1 MLVNDL
7 FEDIKDG
14 VMLIALLEVLSGQKL
29 PCEQGRQLKRIHWVA
44 NIGTALK
51 FLEGRRIKLVNINS
65 TDIADGR
72 PSIVLGLMWTIILY
86 FQIEELTSNLPQLQ
100 SLSSSASSV
109 ESVVSSETASPPS
122 KRKVVTKV
130 QGSARK
136 ALLKWIQ
143 YTAAKQVGIE
153 IKDFGQSW
161 RSGVAFHS
169 VIHAIRPDLVDMEKV
184 RERSNRENLEEAFT
198 LAEAELGIP
207 RLLDPEDVDVD
218 KPDEKSV
225 MTYVAQFLKYYPDPH
240 HTVTDVQDNDE
251 LQAIPTFVISFMKF
265 KKEDRLMLRDLKV
278 WAEQFERDLAR
289 AQVAETSLQEKY
301 QSFKHFRVQY
311 EAKRKQIELVTQS
324 LRKDGKLSLDQA
336 MVKQA
341 WDRVSS
347 RLLDWHIHLDK
358 SLPAPLGTIGAWLY
372 RAEAALREE
381 LTAQQA
387 HEETANII
395 HRKLEQHKDL
405 LKNIDGH
412 KKAFHE
418 IHGARSVNGVPVPP
432 DQLEDMAERFNFV
445 VSSSELH
452 LLKMEFLEL
461 KYRLL
466 SLLVLAE
473 SKLKSWIIKYGRRE
487 SVELLLQNYISVI
500 ENSKFF
506 EQYEVTYQILKR
518 AAEMYAKANGS
529 VEEVENVMKFMNETT
544 AQWRNLSVEV
554 RSVRSM
560 LEEVI
565 ANWDRYSS
573 TVAGL
578 QAWLEDAEKMLN
590 QPEHSKK
597 DFFRHLPHWIQQHT
611 AMNDAGNF
619 LIETC
624 DETIS
629 RDLKQQLLLLN
640 GRWRELFMQVKQY
653 ARADELDKMRKE
665 YLDGVA
671 HLTAFIDGSNRK
683 FSVPVDMSFLDVKMF
698 VQDLET
704 IKQKLPAMEAQYKT
718 VTRTAQ
724 LITKEVSQEEVNEM
738 LETLTRIKEQ
748 LSKVKEYSCALL
760 YECQHL
766 LSPLEELEKQITHFY
781 ESLEKVNEIISILD
795 PEAQPT
801 TVLKQKAQDLVAYQE
816 NCKKDLSLI
825 ERNSQSILQCV
836 ASSEVLQHFHQSTFQ
851 KKVTQVQITFQNMV
865 RKAGDWRKN
874 IEANSRLMKK
884 FEESRAELEKVI
896 QIANCCL
903 KEKGNPEELLRKHSE
918 FFNQLDQRVLNAF
931 LKACDELTDI
941 LPEQEQHNLQEA
953 VRKLHRQWKD
963 LQTEAPYHLIHLKI
977 EVQKSKFLVT
987 VEECKAELARQNK
1000 VLSRED
1006 NERMIEEHML
1016 FFGDKGPYHLCEKR
1030 LQRIEELCQKL
1041 PVSDPVRATLESSQ
1055 RILKE
1060 LKFQIDST
1068 YIKLTEHSDT
1078 WKGYKNRFSE
1088 LANWISS
1095 TEGELKKIKESVND
1109 AAKYKQFKASVGE
1122 IRKHINKQGENHSW
1136 LKSRLAVLTAVC
1148 PDLEAKKTEDELCK
1162 LSSDFKGLLDLLAE
1176 IEKTLGTVGDCVQY
1190 KEEVKNAIEDL
1201 INNSKEAQA
1210 EAERILDT
1218 ESLLQAQQLLL
1229 HHQQR
1234 IRRLRAKR
1242 QDVQQQISHAKQL
1255 QIEGGLPSTMQEDLQ
1270 KLEGTLE
1277 NMQQTMEKREEQLQ
1291 VTINKWEQ
1299 FERDKETVVKYLN
1312 QASSALERIL
1322 NFSSL
1327 ESLSS
1332 ELDQTKELSKQTEEM
1347 AVQAENLVKNSSE
1360 IQLGSKNKQS
1370 LQQQAKSIQEQV
1382 KKVEVTL
1389 EEDIKSMEMVKN
1401 KWDDFGNNFE
1411 AQSIWIAE
1419 QEKELKTLETSSS
1432 PLDIQISQIKVINKE
1447 IDGKITGISKLEEDA
1462 ESFSQFVTSGEC
1474 AHIKAKLTQV
1484 KRYWEELRDHAQRLE
1499 RTITGNA
1506 SAQQKYEESLEQVQQ
1521 AVSEFEAKLAEP
1533 LTSCSSSVATYAAL
1547 QDCTDLCHTVE
1558 KLSNTLAS
1566 LSACARKVAN
1576 KEKAAQEVTALQQKY
1591 EKVLE
1596 NAREKQTFLDTL
1608 LAQWQKQEKELS
1620 AFLTWLEGCEDTA
1633 RPSEQ
1638 YVSAD
1643 RVKLEG
1649 ELQSLQDLRA
1659 DVESHASV
1667 YARLLQLNESLFP
1680 TASKQC
1686 VKTIK
1691 EKFEELDER
1700 WKALPQTVDKR
1711 INFLQSV
1718 VTEHGQF
1725 DELLLRFSDWIKQ
1738 FLAELQAT
1746 SEINT
1751 ADQQLAASHNK
1762 NHTMEVESKKQQLQ
1776 SLKEHVDKLCS
1787 FSCPEDQQ
1795 TLQGKTEDCFQ
1806 ILQEARQITCQRQEA
1821 LDQLRVFL
1829 ELHSAVSGVLHQLRK
1844 TVEKTGNMDKAKS
1857 ELLEKE
1863 LNDVIQ
1869 DLNKLESVAISL
1881 DGSLTK
1887 AQYHLKHGTS
1897 EQRTS
1902 CRAVVDNLCLELEAV
1917 QNLLGTKQSEA
1928 EALAALRRS
1937 FVEHKEQLLKSI
1949 EDTEEKA
1956 DKEGLKEATLQALQ
1970 QRLRTFNQLD
1980 EELNSH
1986 QHELQWLMDKAKQ
1999 IAQKDITLA
2008 PEIDKEINSLESLW
2022 EDTKKVIHEKKEQS
2036 CILIDLMKEYQSL
2049 KSTVMKVIDSADSTS
2064 VIKSIWKDHEDV
2076 RRTLSKHEAAKNDLS
2091 DKQKD
2096 LDTFTNKG
2104 KHLLAELKRVYNC
2117 NPTAVKTDMNCT
2129 VDKWL
2134 DVSERIEDNMDR
2146 LSVSLSLWDDI
2157 LKTGDE
2163 MDGWCNNCI
2172 SQLNEGISN
2181 LSNSQRM
2188 EVLLKDFQSEVKDK
2202 ELKLEQLSSK
2212 ISDLKELTQRQEPP
2226 ADLQFIESDLRQKLE
2241 HAKEMS
2247 ETAKETLKDFN
2258 TRKMQLQKFID
2269 QMTDWL
2275 TKVEETLLSC
2285 ARNLDPEALN
2295 KVKETHK
2302 DLQLQQSS
2310 IDSSRDKLNS
2320 LCRKYHSVELETLGG
2335 SVTSLIKKY
2344 EAVNQL
2350 CSRTQTSMQESLEKH
2365 FLHSMQEFQE
2375 WFSGVKA
2382 VVKESSDRSGD
2393 SKAIEAKLQDLQS
2406 VLDSVSEGQNKLD
2419 AACKEGGSLCACLP
2433 KPVVSQIQEQ
2443 IAKANQNFQEFLN
2456 QCLNDKKALEA
2467 CASHLG
2473 SFEDQHKKLGLWIH
2487 DMEERIS
2494 TEALGESKQ
2503 LIPEKKKEVQKVE
2516 KFLEELLN
2524 SRESFDKLS
2533 QMAQT
2538 LNEEG
2543 HGAGREVR
2551 LASQHLTNYQN
2562 MVKTVKEKL
2571 RTCQLALQEHLT
2583 LEEALQNMWSWVKE
2597 VQDKLASSESTVGS
2611 KATLERRLTQIQE
2624 ILLLKGDGEVKLNMA
2639 IGKAEQALR
2648 TSNEEGQKMIQ
2659 TELQTLKDVWNN
2671 ISSTSVNWQ
2680 SCLESVIS
2688 QWNEYLER
2696 KNQLEQWLEKLGH
2709 KVEQPLKPQIGLKEK
2724 FAQLDHFQAI
2734 VSEIEDHA
2742 GDLQQL
2748 IEKAVELHEKT
2759 EDDSFGEAAQEELKR
2774 QVNDITTVAKEKMRK
2789 VEDIVKDHLLYLDA
2803 VHEFTDWLHSAKEEL
2818 HRWSDA
2824 SGDIA
2829 TIQKKLAKIN
2839 ELVESRQVGAGRL
2852 GRVETLA
2859 PAAKR
2864 STAAGGCQ
2872 LLAAEMQA
2880 LQSDWKQWE
2889 ESAFRSQSSLQD
2901 VLSQM
2906 ALSEREFAEQVAQ
2919 LEEAVQRF
2927 GGLLAAWSRSL
2938 APLDSRHTDAE
2949 VVESWRQEKETLDAL
2964 VKSEHMTDE
2973 IKTQLNDLCRFSRDL
2988 STHSAKVS
2996 GLIKEYNSLCLQAS
3010 KGCQSKE
3017 HILQQ
3022 RFRTAFRDFQQWL
3035 INAKVTTAKCFDVP
3049 QNISEISA
3057 SLQKIQEFLSESENG
3072 QQNLNLVASKGELLC
3087 SVLPK
3092 EKAKVIRDKSATAKE
3107 DWKNFITTLHQ
3118 KESALENL
3126 KIQMKDFEATAEPL
3140 QEWLTTTERMVQGS
3154 SSRLHDLPSKRR
3166 EQQKLQSVL
3175 EEISCH
3181 EHQLNRLKE
3190 KAQQLW
3196 EEQAVSKSF
3205 MRRVSQLSSQY
3216 LTLSNVTKEK
3226 VSRMDRVVAEHQQF
3240 SHSVKDLQDWVAD
3253 AVHMLDSYCHPTADK
3268 SVLDSRMLKL
3278 EELLAV
3284 KQEKEIQMKMVLTR
3298 GESVLQNT
3306 SLEGVPV
3313 IERQL
3318 QTLKDSWASLLS
3330 ACIQCKSQLEGAL
3343 SKWTSYQD
3351 DVRQFSSWMDKLE
3364 ASMNVSERQYAELRE
3379 KTAALSKAKLLS
3391 EEVLSHSCLLETI
3404 EVKGSGMAEHYVTQL
3419 EFQDLQERYKFLK
3432 DRTREAVTKAEGLLN
3447 LHQEYQRNLKTF
3459 EAWLEKEQ
3467 EKLDCLSHLDGD
3479 AQKQEATLRDLQ
3491 ELQVHCAEG
3500 QALFNA
3506 AVHAREEVIPWG
3518 IPQIEDRALESLRRD
3533 WQVYQHRLSEA
3544 RSQLNTTVSRLRLM
3558 EKKFQK
3564 VNDWLADLEE
3574 KVTIRTGRQSDRA
3587 TKEMQLQQMKKW
3599 HEEITIYKDDVEEV
3613 GVLAQQI
3620 LEESLTGSRMGSQ
3633 ATQLTSRYQTLLL
3646 HVLEQIKFLEEEIR
3660 CMEES
3665 ELAFS
3670 AYTNWYGATNKNFRN
3685 VITKF
3690 DVVDKTAME
3699 KKVQKLELLLSD
3711 MDVGHSLLKSAREK
3725 GERAIKYMEEN
3736 EVDQLRKEIR
3746 DYVEQLEELA
3756 GSIRKEHMTS
3766 EKCLQLAKEFSDK
3779 YKAQTQW
3786 VTEYQAILHAP
3797 AEPKSELYEKKAQLS
3812 KYKSIQ
3818 QTVLSHEPSVKSVIE
3833 KGEALFDLVN
3843 DVTLKNNI
3851 QDLQSSYQELCSTT
3865 KAYVETLEVRVKEHE
3880 DYNSDLQ
3887 EGEKWLLHM
3896 SSRLVSP
3903 DLMESNNLEITTQ
3916 QLANHKAIMEEI
3928 AGFEDRLNN
3937 LKSKGDYLIN
3947 QCTEHLQAK
3956 FKQNIQSHLQGTKDS
3971 YSAICSTAQRVYQSL
3986 ERELQKHVNHQDTL
4000 QQCQTWLST
4009 VQSELKPT
4017 TWPPFSLADAV
4028 KQVKHFRALQE
4039 QANTYLDLLCSMC
4052 DLSDATVKSTAT
4064 DIQQT
4069 KQMIEQ
4075 QIMHSQYLA
4084 QGWEEIKQMK
4094 AELWIYFQD
4103 ADQQLQNLKRRG
4115 AELELNIAQNMVLQV
4130 KEFSQK
4136 LQSKQSALTSVT
4148 EKMNKLTQGQESPEH
4163 KEIGELSN
4171 QWLDLCLQ
4179 AHSLLIQR
4187 EEDLQRTGDYHD
4199 RMNVVE
4205 VFLEK
4210 LTKEWD
4216 NLARSDAES
4225 TNVHLEAL
4233 QKLALALQ
4241 ERRFALEDLK
4251 DQKQKMI
4258 EHLNLDDKEL
4268 VKEQFGHFE
4277 QRWTQ
4282 LEDLVK
4288 RKIQVSVSTLEELS
4302 LVHSK
4307 FQEIM
4312 EWAEEQQPSISQ
4324 ALKQSPPPD
4333 LAQSLLMDHLTI
4345 CSELETKQLVLKTL
4359 VKDADKVMTNLG
4371 LNERQELQKALSDA
4385 QHHVDC
4391 LNDLV
4396 GQRRKHLNKALSE
4409 KTQFLMA
4416 VFQATNQIHQH
4427 EKKVTFPEHICL
4439 LPEDV
4444 NKQIRTCKNA
4454 QANLKTYQ
4462 NEVTGLWVQGRD
4474 LMKEATEQEKS
4485 EVLGK
4490 LQELQNVYDTVLQKC
4505 NQRLLELEKNR
4516 VSRKYFKEDLDKAC
4530 HWLKQADIV
4539 TFPEVNVMNSNSE
4552 LYTQLAKYQ
4561 QILEQSPEY
4570 ENLLLA
4576 LQRDGQEILPSL
4588 NEVDHS
4594 YLDEKLNILPQQF
4607 TIVTALA
4614 KEKLYKVQEAI
4625 YARKEYV
4632 SLIELTNKALTEL
4645 EDQFINMEKAPAA
4658 VLAKEAVSLQQAYR
4672 DLLGEVVSLGAAV
4685 DELNQKKEAFR
4696 STGQPW
4702 HPEEMLKLVTLY
4714 HKLKRQIE
4722 QKISLLEDTIEAC
4735 QEHEKMCMQFE
4746 AQLEAVKK
4754 EQMKVNEETLPVEEK
4769 LKIYHS
4775 LVGSLQDSE
4784 SILKR
4789 ITEHLEALSSQLDSS
4804 AYETTNRQVQS
4815 WQGKLKSLHAA
4826 IGDTVMEC
4834 ENRLV
4839 QSIDFQTEVCRSL
4852 DWLRWVKTELN
4863 GTLSLDLKLQSIQEE
4878 IRKVQI
4884 HQEEVQSSLR
4894 IMNALSNKE
4903 KERYMKAKEL
4913 IPADLENTLAE
4924 LTELD
4929 GEVQEAI
4936 HMRQATLNK
4945 LHSLCQRYYQV
4956 MQIAND
4962 WLEDAQE
4969 CLHLARNGLDI
4980 ENSEENL
4987 RNHNEFFSTESQFGN
5002 HLKELQG
5009 LVSEIEPFIQATARE
5024 QLMQN
5029 VAALEEKAKGT
5040 KQEAKTQQEQL
5051 QRCASEWQEYQTAR
5065 QNVIE
5070 VMNEAEKKLSEFSV
5084 AKATSSFEAE
5094 EKLLT
5099 HKTLVSVVNS
5109 FHEKITALEEKA
5121 SQLEKVSN
5129 DASKATISRSMTT
5142 VWQRWTRL
5150 RNVAQEQEKILE
5162 DAVQEWKGFNDKI
5175 QTATIAIDK
5184 LQGRLPESSVEK
5196 ASKTELLELLD
5207 YHSSF
5212 LLEVENQLSSLAL
5225 LKQHAVSM
5233 LQGVEIK
5240 PPSQEELP
5248 VMQEIK
5254 AMQDRC
5260 HNMQQKVKKSV
5271 KMVKQELKE
5280 REEVEAEINIVKSWI
5295 QETKEYLLSPDVEVD
5310 TQLQELQSLL
5320 GEVTT
5325 HRQAVEKMAE
5335 QQQNKYLG
5343 LYTTLPSELSLHLA
5357 EVGLALVTV
5366 QDQIQTKERKTQ
5378 QIKTLNQEFG
5388 QKIQGIAN
5396 ELNAILSKLKKKT
5409 NDIAQ
5414 AKVEQK
5420 VLGEELDSCNI
5431 KLLELDASVQDF
5443 AEQNV
5448 LLAKQLA
5455 NRIGKLTALHQQTI
5469 QQAEYRAAKLS
5480 QAASHLEEY
5489 NEMLEFI
5496 SKWIEKANILVHG
5509 SITWNSSS
5517 QLRDQFKAYQ
5527 TMLDE
5532 SGEIHGDLEAMSERI
5547 EYMASVY
5554 CTEGMSQQVLEL
5566 GRRTEEL
5573 QQIIK
5578 VRLPNLQDAAKDM
5591 KKFEVELRALQ
5602 AALEQAQATLT
5613 SPELGHLS
5621 LKQQLSHRQHLLSEM
5636 ESLKPKVHAVQ
5647 VCQSALRIPEE
5658 VVTGLPMCHSAL
5670 RLQEEASRLQHTAIQ
5685 QCNIMQEAVVQYEQ
5699 YEQEMKHLQQ
5709 MIESAHREIQDKPI
5723 ATSNIQELQVQ
5734 ISCHEELAQKI
5745 KGYQEQIA
5753 SLNSKCKML
5762 TMKAKHATMLLTVTE
5777 VEGLSEGMEEL
5788 DSDLLPAHPTHP
5800 SVVMMT
5806 AGRCHTLL
5814 SPVTEESGE
5823 EGSNSEIS
5831 SPPACRSPSP
5841 VANTDASVNQDIAYY
5856 QALSAEQLAL
5866 SAEQLQTEADKI
5878 QPVTSATQEFYEPS
5892 LESAASAK
5900 LDDLQRSWE
5909 TLKNVISEKQRTLY
5923 EALERQQKY
5932 QDTLQSISTK
5942 METTEIKLNESL
5954 EPAKSPESQ
5963 MAEHQALMDEILMLQ
5978 EEITELQTSLA
5989 QELVSEPLD
5998 AEAADQLALQSTL
6011 TVLAERMATIRMKA
6025 SGKRQLLEEKL
6036 NEQLEEQ
6043 RQEQALQRYRCEAD
6057 ELDHWLLNTRA
6068 TLDTT
6073 LVTAEEPMDMEAQLV
6088 DCQNMLVEI
6097 EQKVVALS
6105 ELSVHNENLLME
6117 GKAHTKDEAE
6127 QLAVKLRTLK
6137 GSLLELQR
6145 VLHDKQ
6151 INIRGSLQER
6161 EESDLDF
6168 VFSQSPSVQEWLAQA
6183 RTTRSQQQQSTL
6195 QQQKELEQEL
6205 EEQKNLLRSVACR
6218 GEEILT
6224 QQGAPE
6230 GLCISEKP
6238 DTLSEELRL
6247 EGEKPSSEEQMKM
6260 KWESLNQE
6268 FNTKQRLLQKA
6279 LEQEQLQ
6286 LYSRPNRLLSGMPL
6300 YKQEGQGEDKSSVSP
6315 VLVELNQAFEDVS
6328 FEAGQMEE
6336 SLHLEQKLYDGVA
6349 ATSLWL
6355 DGVEEQVFVATALLP
6370 EEETETYLCKQ
6381 ESLAK
6386 EIKDITEEMDK
6397 NKNLFAQIFPENSD
6411 NRDIIEDTL
6420 DCLLRRLTLLESVVN
6435 RRCHQM
6441 KERLQQIVTFKND
6454 LKLLFTSMADN
6465 KYLVLQKLAGAV
6477 ERPETEQMQVILQA
6491 EEGLKELDT
6500 GINELKKRVD
6510 KLQIDQHSVQE
6521 LSKIQDMYDELMMI
6535 IGSRRSD
6542 LNQNL
6547 ALKRQYERALQDL
6560 ADLLET
6566 GQEKMAGDQKI
6577 IVASKEEVQS
6587 LLDKHKEY
6595 FQGLESHMIL
6605 TETLFRKMSSFAL
6618 LKETRSHSELMTQA
6632 SAILK
6637 LAHKRGVELEYIL
6650 ETWMLLDED
6659 YQELTRQLESVEGS
6673 IPTVGL
6679 VEETEDRLTD
6689 RITLFQ
6695 RESPVG
6701 DGVKGRTEVRIIHRD
6716 SNFVIKGCQISESKL
6731 NIPDYFL
6738 VLFILENGFQ
6748 GDVLHDLSREQ
6759 GIWMAGVIF
6768 PVVAMDSRRVDQ
6780 YQKESS
6786 ELTHWLQSAKERLE
6800 FWSQQ
6805 SLTVPQEL
6813 ETVRDHLNSFL
6824 EFSKEVDA
6832 KSSQK
6837 SSVLSTG
6844 NQLLRLKKVDT
6855 AALRAGLSHIDSQ
6868 WTELLTQIPAVQE
6881 KLHQL
6886 QMDKIPSRH
6895 AITEVMSWISL
6906 MENVIQQDEENIKNV
6921 VGQKV
6926 IQDYIQ
6932 KYKGFKIDL
6941 NCKQLTVDF
6950 VNQSV
6955 LQISS
6960 QDVESKR
6967 SDKTDFAEQLGAMNR
6982 RWQILQG
6989 LITEKIQLL
6998 ESLLESW
7005 TEYENNVQC
7014 LKTWF
7019 ETQEKKLKQQQ
7030 KIGDQASVQNAL
7042 KDCQE
7047 LEESIRTKEK
7057 EVENIEQTG
7066 LSLIQNKKE
7075 EVSSAVMNTLQEI
7088 NHSWANLDH
7097 MVSQLKI
7104 LLQSVLDQWSVYK
7117 VAYEELNSYLTE
7129 ARYSLSRF
7137 YLLTGS
7143 LEAVKVQVDNLQSL
7157 QDELEKQENSLQKF
7171 GSVTNELLK
7180 ECHPPVT
7187 ETLTN
7192 TLKEVNMR
7200 WNNLL
7205 QEIAER
7211 LHASKGLLQLWQRYK
7226 DCYQQCSST
7235 VHQREDQT
7243 NELLKT
7249 ATSKDIADDEV
7260 TTWIQDCNSGEDDIS
7275 RVPGFMSL
7283 FNVLPQDVLTDL
7295 KAAQE
7300 SLVVLQELG
7309 EELKS
7314 QVEASA
7320 AAAIQS
7326 DQLSLNQNL
7335 STLEQALHK
7344 QQAVF
7349 QAGVLDYQ
7357 TFTKNLQVLE
7367 AWITEAEE
7375 ILKGQDP
7382 SHSSDLSAIQSRMEE
7397 LKSQMLKFSSMAP
7410 DLDRL
7415 NELGYRLPLND
7426 KEIKRMQ
7433 NLNRHWSL
7441 ISSQTM
7447 ERFSKLQSFL
7457 LQQQTFLEKCETW
7470 MDLLVQTEQKLAAE
7484 ISGNYQSLLE
7494 QQRAHELFQAEMF
7507 SRQQIL
7513 HSIISDGQ
7521 HLLEQ
7526 GQVDDRDEF
7535 NLKLT
7540 LLSNQWQGVIRRAQ
7554 QRRGIIDSQIHQ
7566 WQRYREM
7573 AEKLRKWLVE
7583 ISCQPVSGLGN
7594 VPIPLQQ
7601 ARALLDEVQLKEKV
7615 LLRQQGSYILTV
7627 EAGKQLLLSADSG
7640 AETALQT
7647 ELTEIQERWKIAST
7661 QLEQQK
7667 KQLALLLKDWEK
7679 SEKGI
7684 GDSLEKLRSFKKK
7697 LSQPLPE
7704 HHDELHAEQ
7713 IRCKELENTVEGW
7726 TDDLAH
7732 LSLLKET
7739 LSIYISADDISILS
7753 ERIEL
7758 LHRQWEQLCHQASI
7772 VLSTDMSV
7780 QVTKVSGEKSN
7791 ASDSF

>member
-1 MLVNDL
+1 MAHYKGAGGRNVTSLNLLPGFSQYRQDEQESVQKRTFTKWINTHLAKRNPPMLVNDL

-51 FLEGRRIKLVNINS
+51 FLEGRRSIYRGSPIKLVNINS

-72 PSIVLGLMWTIILY
+72 PSIVLGLVWTIILY

-184 RERSNRENLEEAFT
+184 RGRSNRENLEEAFT

-225 MTYVAQFLKYYPDPH
+225 MTYVAQFLKYCPDPH
-240 HTVTDVQDNDE
+240 HTVTDVQDND
-251 LQAIPTFVISFMKF
+251 
-265 KKEDRLMLRDLKV
+265 KEDRLMLRDLKV

-311 EAKRKQIELVTQS
+311 EVKRKQIELVTQS

-372 RAEAALREE
+372 KAEAALREE
-381 LTAQQA
+381 VTVQQA

-683 FSVPVDMSFLDVKMF
+683 FSVPVEVSFLDVKMF
-698 VQDLET
+698 VQDLES
-704 IKQKLPAMEAQYKT
+704 IKQKLPAMEAQYKM

-724 LITKEVSQEEVNEM
+724 LVTKEVSQEEVNEM
-738 LETLTRIKEQ
+738 LGTLARIKEQ

-851 KKVTQVQITFQNMV
+851 KKVTQVQIIFQNMV

-1000 VLSRED
+1000 VLSREG

-1016 FFGDKGPYHLCEKR
+1016 FFGDKGPYQLCEKR

-1060 LKFQIDST
+1060 LKSQIDST
-1068 YIKLTEHSDT
+1068 YVKLTEHSDT

-1095 TEGELKKIKESVND
+1095 TERELKKIKESVND
-1109 AAKYKQFKASVGE
+1109 TAKYKQCKASVGE

-1136 LKSRLAVLTAVC
+1136 LKSRLAVLTTVC

-1162 LSSDFKGLLDLLAE
+1162 LSSDFKGLLDLLAK
-1176 IEKTLGTVGDCVQY
+1176 IEKTLGTVGECVQY
-1190 KEEVKNAIEDL
+1190 KEEVKSAIEDL

-1210 EAERILDT
+1210 EAEKILDT

-1234 IRRLRAKR
+1234 TRRLCAKR
-1242 QDVQQQISHAKQL
+1242 HDVQQQISQAKQL
-1255 QIEGGLPSTMQEDLQ
+1255 QIEGGLPSTVQEDLQ

-1277 NMQQTMEKREEQLQ
+1277 NVQQTTEKREEQLQ

-1332 ELDQTKELSKQTEEM
+1332 ELDQTKELSKQTEAM

-1401 KWDDFGNNFE
+1401 KWDHFGNNFE
-1411 AQSIWIAE
+1411 ALSVWIAE
-1419 QEKELKTLETSSS
+1419 QEKELETLETSAS

-1447 IDGKITGISKLEEDA
+1447 IDGKITGISKLEEEA

-1499 RTITGNA
+1499 GTITGNA
-1506 SAQQKYEESLEQVQQ
+1506 SAQQKYEESLKQVQR

-1533 LTSCSSSVATYAAL
+1533 LTLCSSAAATYAAL

-1576 KEKAAQEVTALQQKY
+1576 KEKAAQEVTALQQKH

-1596 NAREKQTFLDTL
+1596 NAKEKQTLLETL

-1620 AFLTWLEGCEDTA
+1620 AFLTWLEGCEATV

-1649 ELQSLQDLRA
+1649 ELQSVQDLRA
-1659 DVESHASV
+1659 DIESRASV
-1667 YARLLQLNESLFP
+1667 YASLLQLNESLFP

-1711 INFLQSV
+1711 INFLQSLV
-1718 VTEHGQF
+1718 AEHGQF

-1787 FSCPEDQQ
+1787 VSCPEDQQ
-1795 TLQGKTEDCFQ
+1795 TLRGKTEDCFQ
-1806 ILQEARQITCQRQEA
+1806 IFQEASQITCQRQEA

-1829 ELHSAVSGVLHQLRK
+1829 ELQSAASGVLHQLRQ

-1881 DGSLTK
+1881 DGSLSK
-1887 AQYHLKHGTS
+1887 AQYHLKHSIS

-1928 EALAALRRS
+1928 EALGALRRS
-1937 FVEHKEQLLKSI
+1937 FMERKEQLLKSI

-1970 QRLRTFNQLD
+1970 QRLRIFNQLD

-2008 PEIDKEINSLESLW
+2008 PEIDKEINRLESLW

-2049 KSTVMKVIDSADSTS
+2049 KSTVMKVIDSADSAS

-2104 KHLLAELKRVYNC
+2104 KHLLAELKRVHNC
-2117 NPTAVKTDMNCT
+2117 DSTAVKTDMNCT

-2134 DVSERIEDNMDR
+2134 DVSERIEDNIDR
-2146 LSVSLSLWDDI
+2146 LSVSMSLWDDI

-2163 MDGWCNNCI
+2163 MHGWCNKCI

-2212 ISDLKELTQRQEPP
+2212 ISDLKELTHSQEPP

-2241 HAKEMS
+2241 RAKEMS
-2247 ETAKETLKDFN
+2247 ETAKETLKDFS
-2258 TRKMQLQKFID
+2258 TQKMQLQKFID

-2275 TKVEETLLSC
+2275 TKAEETLLSC
-2285 ARNLDPEALN
+2285 ACNLDPEALN
-2295 KVKETHK
+2295 KVKETQR

-2310 IDSSRDKLNS
+2310 IDSTRENLNS
-2320 LCRKYHSVELETLGG
+2320 LCRKYHSAELETLGG
-2335 SVTSLIKKY
+2335 TVTSLIKKY

-2350 CSRTQTSMQESLEKH
+2350 CSRTQASMQDSLEKH

-2375 WFSGVKA
+2375 WFSGVKSA
-2382 VVKESSDRSGD
+2382 VKESSDRSGD
-2393 SKAIEAKLQDLQS
+2393 SKAIEAKLHDLQS

-2419 AACKEGGSLCACLP
+2419 AACKEGESLYACLP
-2433 KPVVSQIQEQ
+2433 EPLVSHIQEQ
-2443 IAKANQNFQEFLN
+2443 IAKSNQNLQEFLN
-2456 QCLNDKKALEA
+2456 QCLNDKEALEA
-2467 CASHLG
+2467 CALHLG

-2543 HGAGREVR
+2543 HSAGREVR

-2583 LEEALQNMWSWVKE
+2583 LEEALQSMWSWVKE

-2639 IGKAEQALR
+2639 IGKGEQALR
-2648 TSNEEGQKMIQ
+2648 SSSEEGQKVIQ
-2659 TELQTLKDVWNN
+2659 TELQTLKEVWND
-2671 ISSTSVNWQ
+2671 IISTSVNWQ

-2696 KNQLEQWLEKLGH
+2696 KNQLEQWLEKLDH
-2709 KVEQPLKPQIGLKEK
+2709 KVEQPLEPQVGLKEK

-2734 VSEIEDHA
+2734 VSEIEDHS

-2748 IEKAVELHEKT
+2748 IEKAVELYEKT
-2759 EDDSFGEAAQEELKR
+2759 EDDSFGEAAQEELKT
-2774 QVNDITTVAKEKMRK
+2774 QFNDITTVAKEKMRK

-2824 SGDIA
+2824 SGDTS
-2829 TIQKKLAKIN
+2829 TIQKKLSKIN
-2839 ELVESRQVGAGRL
+2839 ELVESRQIGAGRL

-2864 STAAGGCQ
+2864 GTTAGGCQ

-2889 ESAFRSQSSLQD
+2889 ESAFRSQSSLRD

-2906 ALSEREFAEQVAQ
+2906 ALSEQEFAARVAQ
-2919 LEEAVQRF
+2919 LEEAAQRF
-2927 GGLLAAWSRSL
+2927 GGLLAAWSQSL

-2949 VVESWRQEKETLDAL
+2949 VVESWRKEKETLDAL

-2988 STHSAKVS
+2988 STHSSKVS

-3017 HILQQ
+3017 QILQQ

-3035 INAKVTTAKCFDVP
+3035 VNAKVTTAKCFDVP
-3049 QNISEISA
+3049 QNISEASA
-3057 SLQKIQEFLSESENG
+3057 SLQKIQEFLSETENG
-3072 QQNLNLVASKGELLC
+3072 QQKLNLVASKGELLC

-3196 EEQAVSKSF
+3196 EEQAASKSF

-3216 LTLSNVTKEK
+3216 LTLSNLTKEK

-3278 EELLAV
+3278 EGLLAV

-3306 SLEGVPV
+3306 SLEGVSV

-3351 DVRQFSSWMDKLE
+3351 DVRQFSSWMDKVE
-3364 ASMNVSERQYAELRE
+3364 ASMNASERQYAELRE

-3391 EEVLSHSCLLETI
+3391 EEVLSHSSLLETI

-3419 EFQDLQERYKFLK
+3419 ELQDLQERYKFLK

-3459 EAWLEKEQ
+3459 EVWLEKEQ

-3500 QALFNA
+3500 QALLNA

-3518 IPQIEDRALESLRRD
+3518 IPQIEDRALESLRQD

-3544 RSQLNTTVSRLRLM
+3544 RSQLNATVSRLRLM
-3558 EKKFQK
+3558 EKKFEK
-3564 VNDWLADLEE
+3564 VNDWLSGLEE
-3574 KVTIRTGRQSDRA
+3574 KVAIRTGRQSGRA

-3613 GVLAQQI
+3613 GALAQQI
-3620 LEESLTGSRMGSQ
+3620 LEESLTASRMGSQ

-3711 MDVGHSLLKSAREK
+3711 MDIGHSLLKSAREK

-3736 EVDQLRKEIR
+3736 EVDQLRKEIG
-3746 DYVEQLEELA
+3746 DHVEQLEELA
-3756 GSIRKEHMTS
+3756 GSIRKEHKTS

-3786 VTEYQAILHAP
+3786 VTEYQAMLHAP

-3818 QTVLSHEPSVKSVIE
+3818 QTVLSHEPSIKSVIE
-3833 KGEALFDLVN
+3833 KGEVLLDLVN

-3851 QDLQSSYQELCSTT
+3851 QDLQSSYQELCSTA
-3865 KAYVETLEVRVKEHE
+3865 KAYVETLEVKVKEHE

-3903 DLMESNNLEITTQ
+3903 DLMESNNLEIITQ

-3986 ERELQKHVNHQDTL
+3986 EHELQKHVNHQDTL

-4069 KQMIEQ
+4069 KQTIEQ

-4103 ADQQLQNLKRRG
+4103 ADQQLQNLKRRR

-4307 FQEIM
+4307 FQELM
-4312 EWAEEQQPSISQ
+4312 EWAEEQQPSISE

-4345 CSELETKQLVLKTL
+4345 CSELEAKQLVLKTL
-4359 VKDADKVMTNLG
+4359 VKDADRVMTNLG

-4385 QHHVDC
+4385 QHHVHC
-4391 LNDLV
+4391 LSDLV

-4444 NKQIRTCKNA
+4444 NKQIRTCKNT
-4454 QANLKTYQ
+4454 QANLKAYQ
-4462 NEVTGLWVQGRD
+4462 NEVTGLWAQGRD
-4474 LMKEATEQEKS
+4474 LMKEATKQEKG

-4505 NQRLLELEKNR
+4505 NQRLLELEKNV

-4552 LYTQLAKYQ
+4552 LYMQLAKYQ

-4594 YLDEKLNILPQQF
+4594 YLEEKLNVLPQQF
-4607 TIVTALA
+4607 NIVTALA

-4632 SLIELTNKALTEL
+4632 SLIELTSKALTEL
-4645 EDQFINMEKAPAA
+4645 EDQFINMDKAPAA
-4658 VLAKEAVSLQQAYR
+4658 LLAKEAVSLQQAYR
-4672 DLLGEVVSLGAAV
+4672 DLLGEAVSLGAAV

-4702 HPEEMLKLVTLY
+4702 QPDEMLKLVTLY

-4722 QKISLLEDTIEAC
+4722 QKINLLEDTIEAC
-4735 QEHEKMCMQFE
+4735 QEHEKMRMQFE

-4754 EQMKVNEETLPVEEK
+4754 EQIKVNEETLPIEEK

-4784 SILKR
+4784 CLLKR
-4789 ITEHLEALSSQLDSS
+4789 ITEHLEALSPQLDSS
-4804 AYETTNRQVQS
+4804 ACETTNHQVQS
-4815 WQGKLKSLHAA
+4815 WQEKLKSLHAA

-4834 ENRLV
+4834 EHRLV
-4839 QSIDFQTEVCRSL
+4839 QSIDFQTEICRSL

-4863 GTLSLDLKLQSIQEE
+4863 GTLNLDLKLQSIQEE

-4936 HMRQATLNK
+4936 HVRQATLNK
-4945 LHSLCQRYYQV
+4945 LYSLCQRYYQV

-4962 WLEDAQE
+4962 WFEDAQE
-4969 CLHLARNGLDI
+4969 FLHLAKNGLDA

-4987 RNHNEFFSTESQFGN
+4987 RNHIEFFSTESQFSN

-5024 QLMQN
+5024 QMMQN
-5029 VAALEEKAKGT
+5029 VAALEKKAKGT
-5040 KQEAKTQQEQL
+5040 RKEAKIQQEQL

-5065 QNVIE
+5065 QKVIE

-5084 AKATSSFEAE
+5084 TKAASSHEAE

-5109 FHEKITALEEKA
+5109 FHEKITALEERA

-5175 QTATIAIDK
+5175 RKTTVAIDQ

-5196 ASKTELLELLD
+5196 ASKADLLELLD

-5212 LLEVENQLSSLAL
+5212 LLEVEHQLSSLGL

-5233 LQGVEIK
+5233 LQDVEIK

-5260 HNMQQKVKKSV
+5260 HNMQQKVKKGV

-5320 GEVTT
+5320 GEVMT

-5343 LYTTLPSELSLHLA
+5343 LYTILPSELSLHLA

-5366 QDQIQTKERKTQ
+5366 QDQIQTKERETQ

-5396 ELNAILSKLKKKT
+5396 ELNAILSNLKKKT

-5414 AKVEQK
+5414 AKLEQK
-5420 VLGEELDSCNI
+5420 ILGEELDSCNI

-5448 LLAKQLA
+5448 PLAKQLA

-5496 SKWIEKANILVHG
+5496 LKWIEKANILVHG

-5547 EYMASVY
+5547 EYLASVY
-5554 CTEGMSQQVLEL
+5554 CTERMSQQVLEL

-5573 QQIIK
+5573 QQVIK

-5621 LKQQLSHRQHLLSEM
+5621 LKEQLSHRQHLLSEM

-5658 VVTGLPMCHSAL
+5658 VVTGLPMCHNAL

-5685 QCNIMQEAVVQYEQ
+5685 QCNIMQATVVQYEQ

-5709 MIESAHREIQDKPI
+5709 MMESAHREIQDKPI

-5734 ISCHEELAQKI
+5734 ISRHEELAQKI
-5745 KGYQEQIA
+5745 KGYQEQIS

-5788 DSDLLPAHPTHP
+5788 DSDLLPAHPAHP
-5800 SVVMMT
+5800 SVVM
-5806 AGRCHTLL
+5806 
-5814 SPVTEESGE
+5814 
-5823 EGSNSEIS
+5823 
-5831 SPPACRSPSP
+5831 
-5841 VANTDASVNQDIAYY
+5841 DIAYY

-5866 SAEQLQTEADKI
+5866 SAEQLQTEAAKI
-5878 QPVTSATQEFYEPS
+5878 QPSTSATQEFYEPG

-5942 METTEIKLNESL
+5942 METIEIKLNESL

-5963 MAEHQALMDEILMLQ
+5963 MAEHQALIDEILMLQ

-6068 TLDTT
+6068 TLDTA

-6088 DCQNMLVEI
+6088 DCQNMLIEI

-6145 VLHDKQ
+6145 VLHNKQ
-6151 INIRGSLQER
+6151 INIRQGSLQEK

-6168 VFSQSPSVQEWLAQA
+6168 VSSQSSSVQEWLAQA

-6238 DTLSEELRL
+6238 DTLSEELGL

-6268 FNTKQRLLQKA
+6268 FNTKQQLLQKA
-6279 LEQEQLQ
+6279 LEQEQQ
-6286 LYSRPNRLLSGMPL
+6286 LYSRPNRLVSGMPL
-6300 YKQEGQGEDKSSVSP
+6300 YREEGQDEDKSSVSP

-6328 FEAGQMEE
+6328 SEAGWVKE
-6336 SLHLEQKLYDGVA
+6336 SLHLEQKLYDGVT

-6370 EEETETYLCKQ
+6370 EEEAETYLCKQ

-6386 EIKDITEEMDK
+6386 EIKEITEEMDK
-6397 NKNLFAQIFPENSD
+6397 NKNLFARIFPENGD

-6435 RRCHQM
+6435 QRCHQM
-6441 KERLQQIVTFKND
+6441 KGKLQQMATFKND
-6454 LKLLFTSMADN
+6454 LKLLFTSVADN
-6465 KYLVLQKLAGAV
+6465 KYLVLQKLAEAV

-6500 GINELKKRVD
+6500 GINELKKHVD
-6510 KLQIDQHSVQE
+6510 KLQIDQPSLQE

-6566 GQEKMAGDQKI
+6566 GQEKMAGDQKM
-6577 IVASKEEVQS
+6577 IVASKEEVRS

-6632 SAILK
+6632 STVLK

-6650 ETWMLLDED
+6650 ETWTHLDED

-6695 RESPVG
+6695 HLRSNLTEYQPKLYQVLDDGKRLLFSVSCSDLESQLNQLGEHWLSNTSKVT
-6701 DGVKGRTEVRIIHRD
+6701 KELHRL
-6716 SNFVIKGCQISESKL
+6716 ET
-6731 NIPDYFL
+6731 
-6738 VLFILENGFQ
+6738 ILK
-6748 GDVLHDLSREQ
+6748 HWTR
-6759 GIWMAGVIF
+6759 
-6768 PVVAMDSRRVDQ
+6768 
-6780 YQKESS
+6780 YQSESS
-6786 ELTHWLQSAKERLE
+6786 ELTRWLQSAKERLE

-6895 AITEVMSWISL
+6895 AISEVMSWISL

-6926 IQDYIQ
+6926 IQDYVQ

-6998 ESLLESW
+6998 ESLQESW

-7057 EVENIEQTG
+7057 EVENVEQSG

-7075 EVSSAVMNTLQEI
+7075 EVSSVVMNTLQEI

-7104 LLQSVLDQWSVYK
+7104 LLQSVLDQWSIYK

-7171 GSVTNELLK
+7171 GSVTNQLLK

-7211 LHASKGLLQLWQRYK
+7211 LRASKGLLQLWQRYK

-7235 VHQREDQT
+7235 VRQREDQT

-7260 TTWIQDCNSGEDDIS
+7260 TTWIQDCN
-7275 RVPGFMSL
+7275 
-7283 FNVLPQDVLTDL
+7283 DVLTDL
-7295 KAAQE
+7295 KTAKE
-7300 SLVVLQELG
+7300 SLAVLQELG

-7314 QVEASA
+7314 QVEAAA

-7326 DQLSLNQNL
+7326 DHLSLNQNL
-7335 STLEQALHK
+7335 STLEQALCK
-7344 QQAVF
+7344 QQAVL

-7357 TFTKNLQVLE
+7357 TFAKNLEVLE

-7410 DLDRL
+7410 DVDRL

-7441 ISSQTM
+7441 ISSQTT

-7470 MDLLVQTEQKLAAE
+7470 MDLLIQTEQKLAAE

-7494 QQRAHELFQAEMF
+7494 QQRAHEASHRVYLY
-7507 SRQQIL
+7507 ITTKYT
-7513 HSIISDGQ
+7513 ISTRM
-7521 HLLEQ
+7521 ECT
-7526 GQVDDRDEF
+7526 F
-7535 NLKLT
+7535 FC
-7540 LLSNQWQGVIRRAQ
+7540 GV
-7554 QRRGIIDSQIHQ
+7554 
-7566 WQRYREM
+7566 M
-7573 AEKLRKWLVE
+7573 
-7583 ISCQPVSGLGN
+7583 
-7594 VPIPLQQ
+7594 
-7601 ARALLDEVQLKEKV
+7601 
-7615 LLRQQGSYILTV
+7615 
-7627 EAGKQLLLSADSG
+7627 
-7640 AETALQT
+7640 
-7647 ELTEIQERWKIAST
+7647 
-7661 QLEQQK
+7661 
-7667 KQLALLLKDWEK
+7667 
-7679 SEKGI
+7679 
-7684 GDSLEKLRSFKKK
+7684 
-7697 LSQPLPE
+7697 
-7704 HHDELHAEQ
+7704 
-7713 IRCKELENTVEGW
+7713 
-7726 TDDLAH
+7726 
-7732 LSLLKET
+7732 
-7739 LSIYISADDISILS
+7739 
-7753 ERIEL
+7753 
-7758 LHRQWEQLCHQASI
+7758 
-7772 VLSTDMSV
+7772 
-7780 QVTKVSGEKSN
+7780 
-7791 ASDSF
+7791 